1 MNEVEDFYNKIKDI
15 KYGWHDKDN
24 VLHTR
29 LVIDKFRKEY
39 KMQKIAN
46 ILKSGYA
53 ICWEMCELQRNF
65 MERKGIEH
73 KTIFVYLNNS
83 NNECHTFT
91 SFKLD
96 NDWYWFEASWKGK
109 KGIHKFSSLKDILE
123 FYRNNFNDFAKN
135 GYDKNNISFYE
146 YDRIAEGCSCDR
158 FYEHCLSG
166 KLIKL

>member
-1 MNEVEDFYNKIKDI
+1 MNEVEIFYDKIKNI

-24 VLHTR
+24 ILHTR

-65 MERKGIEH
+65 MER
-73 KTIFVYLNNS
+73 NNS

-91 SFKLD
+91 AFKLD
-96 NDWYWFEASWKGK
+96 KDWYWFEASWKGK

-123 FYRNNFNDFAKN
+123 FYRNNFGDFAKK
-135 GYDKNNISFYE
+135 GYDKNNILFYE
-146 YDRIAEGCSCDR
+146 YDRNFDGCSCEE
-158 FYEHCLSG
+158 FYVHCLSG